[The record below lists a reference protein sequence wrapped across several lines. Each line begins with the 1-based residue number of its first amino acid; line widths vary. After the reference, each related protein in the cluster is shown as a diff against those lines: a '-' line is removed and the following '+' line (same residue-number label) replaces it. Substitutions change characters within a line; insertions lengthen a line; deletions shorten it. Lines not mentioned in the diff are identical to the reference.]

1 MLRQY
6 HDKSSTKKK
15 VHWESHFTEKRY
27 WKDDIL
33 STCGHLRIQ
42 QSCFFTKY
50 LQAVKTKKKKSGSS
64 QHLLFFS
71 TSPFAYMCLCP
82 GCDKMKK
89 KRRADKCG
97 EFAVLYK
104 AQTSWILHSARTK
117 GGAWDPKKHYQRR
130 FRDILTS
137 STVPV
142 SKVDKLVKRP

>member
-50 LQAVKTKKKKSGSS
+50 LQAVKTKKKKKVDRHNIFCFSPLA
-64 QHLLFFS
+64 LLHTCAFVPVA
-71 TSPFAYMCLCP
+71 T
-82 GCDKMKK
+82 KWK
-89 KRRADKCG
+89 KREEPTNAENSQCFTRRKLLGSYILLGPKEALEIQKNTTNIG
-97 EFAVLYK
+97 SETFSLP
-104 AQTSWILHSARTK
+104 AQCQCR
-117 GGAWDPKKHYQRR
+117 
-130 FRDILTS
+130 
-137 STVPV
+137 
-142 SKVDKLVKRP
+142 KLIN